1 MSLAFTSFVFDKPS
15 YVTGDAVSLTVT
27 YTSDDLDPGT
37 SVDTA
42 VTVAVTDAVGTV
54 SQTSDGSPAFPG
66 FTTVT
71 PSGTPMA
78 TTVSATDP
86 RPGTW
91 TLVSNSFAGSAA
103 PFDGTAVLSSVA

>member
-1 MSLAFTSFVFDKPS
+1 MSLAFTSFVFDQTS
-15 YVTGDAVSLTVT
+15 YVPGQPVNLTVT

-37 SVDTA
+37 SVETA
-42 VTVAVTDAVGTV
+42 VTVALSDAAGSV
-54 SQTSDGSPAFPG
+54 SQTSDGSASFPL

-78 TTVSATDP
+78 TTVEATDP

-91 TLVSNSFAGSAA
+91 ILVSNSFAGDAA
-103 PFDGTAVLSSVA
+103 PFTGTAVLSSVA